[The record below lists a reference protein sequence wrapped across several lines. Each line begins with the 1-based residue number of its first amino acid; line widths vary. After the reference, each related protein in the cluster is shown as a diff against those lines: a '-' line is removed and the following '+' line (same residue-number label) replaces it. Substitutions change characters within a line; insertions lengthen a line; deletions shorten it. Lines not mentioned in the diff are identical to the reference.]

1 VTKIE
6 DKTTLNQELLDAGLD
21 ESGEPQCALVV
32 YHRDGVKVVPLREG
46 VPMIVGRAHPA
57 DVVVPDLSLSRRHA
71 QFTWDADGIRVEDL
85 GSTNGT
91 KLHGERISSGRLV
104 PGDTVVLGSVTAS
117 INMASSGAQLRG
129 LESNEAFHRR
139 LEEEVTRA
147 RSFRRPLSL
156 VMVRAMSLDEGHVSR
171 WAPRVRAEV
180 RDVDRMTLY
189 GQRSALLLLPEIGR
203 DEAAAIAK
211 KLVATDRLGEPP
223 LVAGV
228 AAFPERATAEE
239 LLDAT
244 RQAARKA
251 TLSNRVYVA
260 SEADDE
266 AARKDRTVVIASDA
280 MREVYDLVRKVA
292 GATIPVLILGE
303 TGTGKE
309 VIASAIHNASPR
321 RPKPMRGINCGA
333 IPATLIESVLFG
345 HEKGAF
351 TGAERSTPGI
361 FEQADGG
368 TVFLDEI
375 GELSPAAQAA
385 LLRVLETKRVTR
397 VGGTEEVAVDVRVLA
412 ATHRDLEQMTKS
424 GEFRLDLLYRL
435 NTMQIEVPPLRER
448 VEEIEPLA
456 ELFLNEA
463 NRASGTTVKGID
475 PEARKLLTIYRWPGN
490 VRELRN
496 VMERAVI
503 VSRGEM
509 ITPEDLSERLR
520 GVPAPSGSPTD
531 MPPSD
536 VDPDVAFK
544 DRIKDYETQLIL
556 DALRRADGNQTAA
569 AKMLKMPLR
578 TLVHKIKLYGIKK
591 LYE

>member
-1 VTKIE
+1 
-6 DKTTLNQELLDAGLD
+6 
-21 ESGEPQCALVV
+21 
-32 YHRDGVKVVPLREG
+32 
-46 VPMIVGRAHPA
+46 
-57 DVVVPDLSLSRRHA
+57 
-71 QFTWDADGIRVEDL
+71 
-85 GSTNGT
+85 
-91 KLHGERISSGRLV
+91 
-104 PGDTVVLGSVTAS
+104 
-117 INMASSGAQLRG
+117 
-129 LESNEAFHRR
+129 
-139 LEEEVTRA
+139 
-147 RSFRRPLSL
+147 
-156 VMVRAMSLDEGHVSR
+156 
-171 WAPRVRAEV
+171 
-180 RDVDRMTLY
+180 
-189 GQRSALLLLPEIGR
+189 
-203 DEAAAIAK
+203 
-211 KLVATDRLGEPP
+211 
-223 LVAGV
+223 
-228 AAFPERATAEE
+228 
-239 LLDAT
+239 
-244 RQAARKA
+244 
-251 TLSNRVYVA
+251 VYVA